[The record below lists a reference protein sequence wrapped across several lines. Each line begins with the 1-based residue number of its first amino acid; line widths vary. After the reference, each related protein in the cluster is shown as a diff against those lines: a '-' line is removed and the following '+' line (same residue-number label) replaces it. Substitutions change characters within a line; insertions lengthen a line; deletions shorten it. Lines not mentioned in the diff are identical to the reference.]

1 MTDLRNQRR
10 VAASILKCGVN
21 RVWMDQD
28 RVEEIA
34 RAVTRN
40 DIRLLIAGG
49 AIKKR
54 PIVGISKG
62 RKKHVKKQKE
72 KGRRRGHG
80 SIKGATFARLP
91 RKRRWIST
99 IRSLRSYLKQLR
111 DEGHIDRHIYRV
123 YYRRAKGGE
132 FRSRGH
138 LKTHLTADGIL
149 KEEKK

>member
-40 DIRLLIAGG
+40 DVRLLIAGG

-62 RKKHVKKQKE
+62 RKKHIKKQKE

-111 DEGHIDRHIYRV
+111 DEGQIDRHIYRV

>member
-54 PIVGISKG
+54 PIIGLSKG
-62 RKKHVKKQKE
+62 RKRHIRKQKE

-80 SIKGATFARLP
+80 SRKGAAFARLP
-91 RKRRWIST
+91 RKKRWIST
-99 IRSLRSYLKQLR
+99 IRALRSYLKQLR
-111 DEGHIDRHIYRV
+111 DEGTIDRHMYRV
-123 YYRRAKGGE
+123 YYRKAKGGE
-132 FRSRGH
+132 FRSREH
-138 LKTHLTADGIL
+138 LKTHLIADGVL